1 MADAPS
7 TPDPAPPAGI
17 DTTVPSPARLYD
29 YYLGGK
35 NNYAVDRELGDRIM
49 QSLPET
55 RQSAVANRLFLGRAV
70 DFLCEQGIDQFIDIG
85 SGLPTQDPVHEV
97 ARRHHSGARVV
108 YVDYDPAVRVHAEAL
123 LADDPEL
130 TGVVQHDMRDPE
142 GLYGRPQLTARIDP
156 DRPVGLLMLALL
168 HFVTDDQNPYDLVR
182 RHLEHLAPGS
192 YLVISHAESD
202 SHPDRAEY
210 ASQEYRSSS
219 ANLRVRTQ
227 DEIRAFFSDVSPV
240 PPGVVHLSDWRPRD
254 DQPHYTSQQVSGL
267 AGVARWDGPPERG

>member
-1 MADAPS
+1 MTDAPS
-7 TPDPAPPAGI
+7 TPDPAAPAGI

-97 ARRHHSGARVV
+97 ARRRHPDARVV

-130 TGVVQHDMRDPE
+130 TGVVQHDMREPE
-142 GLYGRPQLTARIDP
+142 GLYRHPELTARIDP
-156 DRPVGLLMLALL
+156 ERPVGLLMLALL
-168 HFVTDDQNPYDLVR
+168 HFVTDDQHPYDLVR

-202 SHPDRAEY
+202 SHPDRADY

-227 DEIRAFFSDVSPV
+227 EEIKAFFADVTPV
-240 PPGVVHLSDWRPRD
+240 PPGVVHLADWRPRD
-254 DQPHYTSQQVSGL
+254 NQPYYTSQQVSGL
-267 AGVARWDGPPERG
+267 AGVARWDGPPERD